1 MDQAKMASLLLE
13 DAITELNYKKLYH
26 KTKENGSVKEWA
38 LMRTPSKQRI
48 KDDLKMLRRITLEI
62 ERGLDDE
69 Q

>member
-13 DAITELNYKKLYH
+13 DAITELNYRRLYH
-26 KTKENGSVKEWA
+26 KPEEKRSAKEWA

>member
-1 MDQAKMASLLLE
+1 MNQTLMASLLLE
-13 DAITELNYKKLYH
+13 DAIDELNYKKLYH
-26 KTKENGSVKEWA
+26 RTKENGSITEYA
-38 LMRTPSKQRI
+38 MMRTPSKQRI